1 MKSGARRSEDIW
13 RVGFKESEGEPMTR
27 ADRKGET
34 IKGHKIFITG
44 GAGFIGTRLCE
55 VLVADNQIVVYDNGH
70 RNALKDTSFA
80 NHPNLRFVPGDVLE
94 AESVK
99 KAIKGC
105 DLVIHMAAIAGIDS
119 VVKEPLITMKVNLMG
134 TENVLQAS
142 LDKGIGRFLY
152 FSTSEV
158 YGPLVYKASEEEET
172 TQGPVGEMRWTYA
185 VSKIAA
191 EHLAN
196 CYQKKYQLPVVIIR
210 PFNVYG
216 PRQVGEG
223 AMHKFI
229 ASAIQNQEI
238 EIYGDGTQI
247 RSWCFV
253 DDFVEG
259 VLACLRGPSAVGEV
273 FNLGD
278 PKQTI
283 TLLALADKVIHLA
296 GSRSEIRFKKR
307 TMPDVHVR
315 VPSIEKARKFL
326 GYSPKV
332 TLEQGIMKT
341 IAWYQAALEKSACAS
356 S

>member
-1 MKSGARRSEDIW
+1 MTQVDHR
-13 RVGFKESEGEPMTR
+13 KE
-27 ADRKGET
+27 A
-34 IKGHKIFITG
+34 IKGHRIFITG
-44 GAGFIGTRLCE
+44 GAGFIGTHLCGL
-55 VLVADNQIVVYDNGH
+55 LVAENQVVVYDNGH
-70 RNALKDTSFA
+70 RNALKDTPFA
-80 NHPNLRFVPGDVLE
+80 QHPNLKFILGDVLDRDQ
-94 AESVK
+94 VK

-105 DLVIHMAAIAGIDS
+105 DLIIHMAAIAGIDS
-119 VVKEPLITMKVNLMG
+119 VVKEPLTTMRVNLTG
-134 TENVLQAS
+134 TENVLEAS
-142 LDKGIGRFLY
+142 LDKGIERFVY

-158 YGPLVYKASEEEET
+158 YGPLVYKASEEDET

-185 VSKIAA
+185 VSKLAG
-191 EHLAN
+191 EHLTN
-196 CYQKKYQLPVVIIR
+196 CYMKKYKLPAVIIR

-216 PRQVGEG
+216 PHQVGEG
-223 AMHKFI
+223 AMHKFV
-229 ASAIQNQEI
+229 ASAIQSREI
-238 EIYGDGTQI
+238 DIFGDGTQI
-247 RSWCFV
+247 RSWCFI

-259 VLACLRGPSAVGEV
+259 VLACLREPSAIGEI

-278 PKQTI
+278 PRQTI
-283 TLLALADKVIHLA
+283 TLLALAEKVVHLA

-315 VPSIEKARKFL
+315 VPSIEKARRIL